1 MRQKAL
7 THLVDEESRRASST
21 AFRAL
26 LRSEAE
32 PGARAFLA
40 ARRGG
45 PTRMDS
51 AFFVAE
57 LRHRL
62 QIPEATS
69 DKWWPLC
76 NASSTLFHC
85 MLARVA
91 RREKTLRHTAV
102 RDALFRWAD
111 RPNLQPEKER
121 PGLLLPQRPD
131 DLANQLPTSSFPASP
146 VSPLLLTWPSRGRVG
161 FALSV
166 AAVMQVTWQKVFSSL
181 LEFALELQMHQEDS
195 SSNAFSNMRLLRVLR
210 VAKVTRALRI
220 VRVVKFVRSL
230 KSLLFC
236 IGRTLRAL
244 AWSLVLLM
252 LIVFV
257 FGLIFTD
264 ITSEYLTQTDTV
276 VDPITAGTLRTR
288 FGGLELSMHT
298 LYGSITG
305 GFTWVE
311 ARDAFGE
318 ISFVWG
324 ILFEGYISFCLFAV
338 LNVMTGVF
346 CHSAIESADKDHE
359 MNLQILATERE
370 KYFRAV
376 KRLFARLDADAD
388 GGITATEFEVAL
400 QDKTLISVFDALE
413 ISVGDAWNLFRTLD
427 SDGDSHVGPQEF
439 IDGCLRLKGPA
450 RSIDVVCIKRDLN
463 TLMQKLDT
471 QVEEMTHIKKKITRA
486 D

>member
-1 MRQKAL
+1 MAGSGSGAPCLIARQPTLHRLVALPLRVKNLSQLTLPLQSWWNLSRRLFAFSTPSSAPFGPGAALSMRQKAL
-7 THLVDEESRRASST
+7 THLVDDESRRASST

-146 VSPLLLTWPSRGRVG
+146 VSPLLLTWPSRPPSGK
-161 FALSV
+161 
-166 AAVMQVTWQKVFSSL
+166 TSL
-181 LEFALELQMHQEDS
+181 DLLLQ
-195 SSNAFSNMRLLRVLR
+195 LLL
-210 VAKVTRALRI
+210 
-220 VRVVKFVRSL
+220 
-230 KSLLFC
+230 
-236 IGRTLRAL
+236 
-244 AWSLVLLM
+244 
-252 LIVFV
+252 
-257 FGLIFTD
+257 
-264 ITSEYLTQTDTV
+264 
-276 VDPITAGTLRTR
+276 
-288 FGGLELSMHT
+288 
-298 LYGSITG
+298 
-305 GFTWVE
+305 
-311 ARDAFGE
+311 
-318 ISFVWG
+318 
-324 ILFEGYISFCLFAV
+324 
-338 LNVMTGVF
+338 
-346 CHSAIESADKDHE
+346 
-359 MNLQILATERE
+359 
-370 KYFRAV
+370 
-376 KRLFARLDADAD
+376 
-388 GGITATEFEVAL
+388 
-400 QDKTLISVFDALE
+400 
-413 ISVGDAWNLFRTLD
+413 
-427 SDGDSHVGPQEF
+427 
-439 IDGCLRLKGPA
+439 
-450 RSIDVVCIKRDLN
+450 
-463 TLMQKLDT
+463 
-471 QVEEMTHIKKKITRA
+471 
-486 D
+486 